1 MLFDFFEVIWTLVKV
16 NSSDGR
22 VETVSVLGAVDS
34 GLISSRAKPVT
45 SKLVFTNSL
54 LDSNIVENKEA
65 SFLVVPLEKALTGIL
80 HLGVIDRWSNS

>member
-1 MLFDFFEVIWTLVKV
+1 M
-16 NSSDGR
+16 
-22 VETVSVLGAVDS
+22 SVLGAVDS

-54 LDSNIVENKEA
+54 PDSNIVENKEA
-65 SFLVVPLEKALTGIL
+65 SFLVPLGKALTGIL